1 MLEFGKSALQNQ
13 FRDDSTL
20 GIGIPSTVWDQW
32 AQSTFL
38 VTVSF
43 YG

>member
-13 FRDDSTL
+13 FREDS
-20 GIGIPSTVWDQW
+20 IQVIPSTVWDQW